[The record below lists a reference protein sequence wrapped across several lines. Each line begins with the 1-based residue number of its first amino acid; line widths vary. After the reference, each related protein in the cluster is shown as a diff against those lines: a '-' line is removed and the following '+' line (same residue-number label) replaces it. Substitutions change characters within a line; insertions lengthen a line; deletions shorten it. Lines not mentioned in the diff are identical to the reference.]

1 MYNNITIKLTA
12 SIFLLSMAFL
22 FLLVNFNDL
31 KFSYYILLLL
41 YPIILFFLLST
52 SLSKVDVIFDSI
64 SKIFSIVSDS
74 KEINPNEIGDLEF
87 LEQKVNSY
95 VEKINNLEMVRSQF
109 IADISHELKTP
120 IFLLKG
126 YVETIEGEVDSKTR
140 DKFIKKIK
148 IQMDKVE
155 NILEDLIHISMI
167 ESNDITLKLE
177 KVEIQSI
184 IDNLDNR
191 FASILEKRG
200 DKLIL
205 PNAKN
210 IFIHIDN
217 NKFLLALENII
228 KNAIFYSD
236 SGDIIFTVKKQFD
249 NSIRIGITDHGIGI
263 PQDEQS
269 KILQRFYRTD
279 ESRSRNTG
287 GTGLGLAI
295 VKHIC
300 KAHNIKLSINSQ
312 DRVGSTFYLDIPQL

>member
-52 SLSKVDVIFDSI
+52 SLSKVDVVFDSI

-167 ESNDITLKLE
+167 ESNDIKLKLE
-177 KVEIQSI
+177 KVEMQSI
-184 IDNLDNR
+184 IDDLDNR
-191 FASILEKRG
+191 FTPIVEKRG
-200 DKLIL
+200 DKFIL
-205 PNAKN
+205 PDVKN
-210 IFIHIDN
+210 IFVDIDKT
-217 NKFLLALENII
+217 KFLLALENII

-263 PQDEQS
+263 PQNEQS

-279 ESRSRNTG
+279 ESRTRNTG

-312 DRVGSTFYLDIPQL
+312 DGIGSTFYLDIPQS

>member
-52 SLSKVDVIFDSI
+52 SLSKVDVVFDSI

-167 ESNDITLKLE
+167 ESNDIKLKLE
-177 KVEIQSI
+177 KVEMQSI
-184 IDNLDNR
+184 IDDLDNR
-191 FASILEKRG
+191 FTPIVEKRG
-200 DKLIL
+200 DKFIL
-205 PNAKN
+205 PDAKN
-210 IFIHIDN
+210 IFVDIDKT
-217 NKFLLALENII
+217 KFLLALENII

>member
-1 MYNNITIKLTA
+1 MYNNITIKLTV
-12 SIFLLSMAFL
+12 SIFFLSIAFL
-22 FLLVNFNDL
+22 FLLVNFNDF
-31 KFSYYILLLL
+31 KFSYYILLL
-41 YPIILFFLLST
+41 YPIVLFFLLSA
-52 SLSKVDVIFDSI
+52 SLSKVDVLFDSM
-64 SKIFSIVSDS
+64 SKIFSIVSNS
-74 KEINPNEIGDLEF
+74 KEINPNEIGDLKF
-87 LEQKVNSY
+87 LEQKINSY
-95 VEKINNLEMVRSQF
+95 VEKINNLKMVRSQF

-126 YVETIEGEVDSKTR
+126 YIETIEGNVDSKTR
-140 DKFIKKIK
+140 DKFIEKIK
-148 IQMDKVE
+148 TQMDKVE

-177 KVEIQSI
+177 KVEMQSI
-184 IDNLDNR
+184 VDDLYNR
-191 FASILEKRG
+191 FTPIIEKRG
-200 DKLIL
+200 DKFIL

-210 IFIHIDN
+210 IFIHIDK

-236 SGDIIFTVKKQFD
+236 SGNIIFTVKKQFD

-263 PQDEQS
+263 PQNEQS

-300 KAHNIKLSINSQ
+300 KAHNIKLSIKSEEGT
-312 DRVGSTFYLDIPQL
+312 GSTFYLDIPLS

>member
-1 MYNNITIKLTA
+1 MYNNIIIKLTV
-12 SIFLLSMAFL
+12 SIFFLSMAFL
-22 FLLVNFNDL
+22 FLLVNFNDF

-41 YPIILFFLLST
+41 YPIVLFFLLSA
-52 SLSKVDVIFDSI
+52 SLSKVDVLFDSI
-64 SKIFSIVSDS
+64 SKIFSIVSNS
-74 KEINPNEIGDLEF
+74 KEINPAEIGDLEF

-126 YVETIEGEVDSKTR
+126 YVETIEGKIDSKTR
-140 DKFIKKIK
+140 DEFIKKIK
-148 IQMDKVE
+148 TQMDKVE

-177 KVEIQSI
+177 KVEMQSI
-184 IDNLDNR
+184 VDDLYNR
-191 FASILEKRG
+191 FTPIIEKRG
-200 DKLIL
+200 DKFIL

-210 IFIHIDN
+210 IFIHIDK

-236 SGDIIFTVKKQFD
+236 SGNIIFTVKKQFD

-263 PQDEQS
+263 AQDEQS

-279 ESRSRNTG
+279 ESRSKNTG

-300 KAHNIKLSINSQ
+300 KAHNIKLSIKSEEGT
-312 DRVGSTFYLDIPQL
+312 GSTFYLDIPSS

>member
-1 MYNNITIKLTA
+1 MYNNIIIKLTV
-12 SIFLLSMAFL
+12 SISLLSMAFL
-22 FLLVNFNDL
+22 FLLVNFNDF
-31 KFSYYILLLL
+31 KFSYYMLLLL
-41 YPIILFFLLST
+41 YPIVLFFLLST
-52 SLSKVDVIFDSI
+52 SLSKVDIVFDSI

-74 KEINPNEIGDLEF
+74 KEINSNEIGDLEF
-87 LEQKVNSY
+87 LEKKINSY
-95 VEKINNLEMVRSQF
+95 VEKINNLKMVRSQF

-126 YVETIEGEVDSKTR
+126 YVETIEGEVDSKAR
-140 DKFIKKIK
+140 GEFIKKIK

-167 ESNDITLKLE
+167 ESNDIKLKLE
-177 KVEIQSI
+177 EVEMQSI
-184 IDNLDNR
+184 IDDLDNR
-191 FASILEKRG
+191 FTPIVEKRG
-200 DKLIL
+200 DKFIL
-205 PNAKN
+205 PDAKN
-210 IFIHIDN
+210 IFVDIDKT
-217 NKFLLALENII
+217 KFLLALENII

-279 ESRSRNTG
+279 ESRTRNTG

-312 DRVGSTFYLDIPQL
+312 DGIGSTFYLDIPQS

>member
-1 MYNNITIKLTA
+1 MYNNIIIKLTV
-12 SIFLLSMAFL
+12 SIFFLSMAFL
-22 FLLVNFNDL
+22 FLLVNFNDF

-41 YPIILFFLLST
+41 YPIVLFFLLSA
-52 SLSKVDVIFDSI
+52 SLSKVDVLFDSI
-64 SKIFSIVSDS
+64 SKIFSIVSNS
-74 KEINPNEIGDLEF
+74 KEIKPDEISDLEF

-126 YVETIEGEVDSKTR
+126 YVETIEGKIDSKTR
-140 DKFIKKIK
+140 DEFIKKIK
-148 IQMDKVE
+148 TQMDKVE

-177 KVEIQSI
+177 KVEMQSI
-184 IDNLDNR
+184 VDDLYNR
-191 FASILEKRG
+191 FTPIIEKRG
-200 DKLIL
+200 DKFIL

-210 IFIHIDN
+210 IFIHIDK

-236 SGDIIFTVKKQFD
+236 SGNIIFTVKKQFD

-263 PQDEQS
+263 AQDEQS

-279 ESRSRNTG
+279 ESRSKNTG

-300 KAHNIKLSINSQ
+300 KAHNIKLSIKSEEGT
-312 DRVGSTFYLDIPQL
+312 GSTFYLDIPSS

>member
-1 MYNNITIKLTA
+1 MYNNIIIKLTV
-12 SIFLLSMAFL
+12 SISLLSMAFL
-22 FLLVNFNDL
+22 FLLVNFNDF

-52 SLSKVDVIFDSI
+52 SLSKVDVVFDSI

-140 DKFIKKIK
+140 DEFIKKIK

-167 ESNDITLKLE
+167 ESNDIKLKLE
-177 KVEIQSI
+177 KVEMQSI
-184 IDNLDNR
+184 IDDLDNR
-191 FASILEKRG
+191 FTPIVEKRG
-200 DKLIL
+200 DKFIL
-205 PNAKN
+205 PDAKN
-210 IFIHIDN
+210 IFVDIDKT
-217 NKFLLALENII
+217 KFLLALENII

-249 NSIRIGITDHGIGI
+249 NSIGIGITDHGIGI

>member
-1 MYNNITIKLTA
+1 MYNNIIIKLTV
-12 SIFLLSMAFL
+12 SISLLSMAFL
-22 FLLVNFNDL
+22 FLLVNFNDF

-41 YPIILFFLLST
+41 YPIVLFFLLSA

-64 SKIFSIVSDS
+64 SKIFSIVSNS
-74 KEINPNEIGDLEF
+74 KEINPNEIGNLEF

-126 YVETIEGEVDSKTR
+126 YVETIEGEIDSKTR
-140 DKFIKKIK
+140 EEFIKKIK

-177 KVEIQSI
+177 KVEMQSI
-184 IDNLDNR
+184 VDDLDNR
-191 FASILEKRG
+191 FTPIVEKRG
-200 DKLIL
+200 DKFIL
-205 PNAKN
+205 PDAKN
-210 IFIHIDN
+210 IFVDIDKT
-217 NKFLLALENII
+217 KFLLALENII

-263 PQDEQS
+263 PRDEQS

-300 KAHNIKLSINSQ
+300 NAHNIKLSINSQ
-312 DRVGSTFYLDIPQL
+312 DGVGSTFYLDIPQS